1 MVNEAQRSKRERE
14 GTRPEALTVCVD
26 TLHVERVQR
35 RHAAAML
42 REDIERASV
51 VDVRVSDHA
60 RNRKGMHRVNRE
72 ATREA
77 RQHGGIDARLL
88 TLASTDERAT
98 YCKERFGRTLSS
110 REWRNLSRAVSK
122 NDQRLIVKLSA
133 AFRR

>member
-1 MVNEAQRSKRERE
+1 M
-14 GTRPEALTVCVD
+14 LTIQQ
-26 TLHVERVQR
+26 VQR
-35 RHAAAML
+35 DL
-42 REDIERASV
+42 IPT
-51 VDVRVSDHA
+51 VRVSDHA